1 MSAGKPD
8 HVGPRE
14 RRARL
19 VERAAV
25 ERDELASIVSEW
37 LPTLELIDR
46 GQQVVRTARRAA
58 PAISWVTGVGMAAL
72 AFVQPTSLVG
82 WVSRAAEL
90 WEAFRGRRPEAPA
103 SVRPPDVLG

>member
-1 MSAGKPD
+1 VNRGVAAA
-8 HVGPRE
+8 RE

-19 VERAAV
+19 VERAAA
-25 ERDELASIVSEW
+25 ERDELAAIAVEW
-37 LPTLELIDR
+37 QGALELVDR
-46 GQQVVRTARRAA
+46 GRQVVETARRVRPALSWAA
-58 PAISWVTGVGMAAL
+58 GVGMAAL